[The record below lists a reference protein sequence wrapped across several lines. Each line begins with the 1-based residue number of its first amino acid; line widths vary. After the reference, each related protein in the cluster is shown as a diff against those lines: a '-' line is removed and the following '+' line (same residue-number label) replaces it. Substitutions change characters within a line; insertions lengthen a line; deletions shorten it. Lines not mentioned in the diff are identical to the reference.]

1 MNINIV
7 KRNGKTQPLKLDKI
21 TTRIKKQLFDLDL
34 NYLNPD
40 MIAISVVG
48 GLFEGA
54 TTRQID
60 ELIAEQSASK
70 ATSHPDYSKLASR
83 ILVSSLHKD
92 TEDKF
97 SNAMLKLV
105 NDNLI
110 STDFYNLVEKYSS
123 ILDDTIKNER
133 DFNFDYFGF
142 KTLQRSYLLKDLK
155 NNIVERPQ
163 YLYMRIALAICKDNI
178 DDVIKTYD
186 LLSEGYYTHATPT
199 MFNAGTN
206 LQQLS
211 SCFLLKIDDDSLD
224 EIYKI
229 LSDTAKIS
237 KLAGGIGIS
246 ISKIRAKNSKI
257 KGTNGLSDGIIP
269 MLKVYNETARYV
281 NQSGKRKGSFA
292 IYIEPWHDDIFDF
305 VDLRKN
311 HGKEEMRARDLFLA
325 IWTNDLFMEA
335 VVNDTDWYL
344 MCPNE
349 SPGLHDCYG
358 QEFKDLYEKYIIEG
372 NYRRKIKARDL
383 WSKIIENQI
392 ETGVPYILH
401 KDSINEKSN
410 QKNIGVISS
419 SNLCVAPE
427 TQILTDKGYISIGEN
442 EGKMVNVWN
451 GKQWSET
458 QIVKTGEN
466 KELITIEFSDGS
478 TIDCTPYHKF
488 YVQKGYNKGSG
499 KNKLVKLEKR
509 ANELEINDK
518 LIKYEFPI
526 IDFNENLFDA
536 YTQGFFSGDGCS
548 YKGNNH
554 IDLFH
559 EKNNLLPFLNG
570 FKLGKFYEEEKRQRI
585 KVSNDYVKFFIPIKY
600 NIKSRLDWFAGLCD
614 ADGTICRNEKTLSL
628 QLGSTE
634 LDFLKDIKLMLNT
647 LGVSSKITLAHKEGL
662 RKLPNHKD
670 GLSDYYCKN
679 NYRLLIGFDS
689 LVKLKNLGFSPNRL
703 ILSDDLPNRNCE
715 HFVKVKA
722 IYTTGRISDTYCVNE
737 PLEHK
742 VIFNGILTGNCA
754 EIVEYTSKEESA
766 VCNLSSIGLPKLVNE
781 NGFDFNKL
789 YDVAYM
795 SIKNLDRVI
804 DINYYPTNE
813 TQLSN
818 SKHRPVGSGIN
829 GLADV
834 FAMLKL
840 PFDSVEA
847 KELSK
852 KISETIYFAS
862 LTASNDLAIE
872 KGKYST
878 FDGSPT
884 SKGILQYDMW
894 ENRTV
899 ANNKILNSEPIKL
912 SGMWDFDSLKE
923 KIIKYGLRN
932 SLLTT
937 ILPSA
942 STAQILGNNECIEP
956 FTSNIYSR
964 KTLSGEFVL
973 TNKHLIKELIDLKL
987 WSDDIRKKI
996 IINNG
1001 SVQNIEEIPSDIR
1014 YRYRTVWEMKMK
1026 DIIDMSADRAPFI
1039 CQTQSLNLFFKD
1051 INYAKLTGS
1060 LIYGWLKGLKTG
1072 SYYIRQD
1079 VSTKANNMLGIDT
1092 TTSKKTEIEEIAC
1105 SLDNP
1110 EDCLACSA

>member
-34 NYLNPD
+34 DYLNPD

-70 ATSHPDYSKLASR
+70 ATNHPDYSKLASR

-110 STDFYNLVEKYSS
+110 SRDFYNLVEKYSS
-123 ILDDTIKNER
+123 ILDDSIKNER

-311 HGKEEMRARDLFLA
+311 HGKEEIRARDLFLA

-427 TQILTDKGYISIGEN
+427 TQILTDKGYITIGEN
-442 EGKMVNVWN
+442 EGKIVNVWN

-458 QIVKTGEN
+458 KIVKTGEN
-466 KELITIEFSDGS
+466 KELIKITFSNGSIIE
-478 TIDCTPYHKF
+478 CTPYHKF
-488 YVQKGYNKGSG
+488 YLRNGMSFLQEHLDKEHIILNDINKETIASQL
-499 KNKLVKLEKR
+499 KV
-509 ANELEINDK
+509 NDK
-518 LIKYEFPI
+518 IQRFYIEDKLFDDITVTNI
-526 IDFNENLFDA
+526 ENL
-536 YTQGFFSGDGCS
+536 
-548 YKGNNH
+548 
-554 IDLFH
+554 
-559 EKNNLLPFLNG
+559 
-570 FKLGKFYEEEKRQRI
+570 
-585 KVSNDYVKFFIPIKY
+585 
-600 NIKSRLDWFAGLCD
+600 
-614 ADGTICRNEKTLSL
+614 
-628 QLGSTE
+628 
-634 LDFLKDIKLMLNT
+634 
-647 LGVSSKITLAHKEGL
+647 
-662 RKLPNHKD
+662 
-670 GLSDYYCKN
+670 
-679 NYRLLIGFDS
+679 
-689 LVKLKNLGFSPNRL
+689 
-703 ILSDDLPNRNCE
+703 
-715 HFVKVKA
+715 
-722 IYTTGRISDTYCVNE
+722 GRISDTYCVNE

-754 EIVEYTSKEESA
+754 EIVEYTSKEEEA
-766 VCNLSSIGLPKLVNE
+766 VCNLASIGLPKFVE
-781 NGFDFNKL
+781 NGIFNYEKL
-789 YDVAYM
+789 YEVSYIAT
-795 SIKNLDRVI
+795 INLDRVI

-818 SKHRPVGSGIN
+818 SKHRPIGLGVN

-834 FAMLKL
+834 FALMKL
-840 PFDSVEA
+840 PFDSIEA
-847 KELSK
+847 KDINK
-852 KISETIYFAS
+852 KIFETIYFAS
-862 LTASNDLAIE
+862 LTASKDLA
-872 KGKYST
+872 KKFGKYST
-878 FDGSPT
+878 FDGSPL
-884 SKGILQYDMW
+884 SKGLFQFDMW
-894 ENRTV
+894 ENKIV
-899 ANNKILNSEPIKL
+899 NNNKVLSSQPIEL
-912 SGMWDFDSLKE
+912 SGMWDFNALKE
-923 KIIKYGLRN
+923 EIYKNSTRN
-932 SLLTT
+932 SLNIAIMPT
-937 ILPSA
+937 A
-942 STAQILGNNECIEP
+942 STSQILGNNECIEP

-1001 SVQNIEEIPSDIR
+1001 SVQNIDEIPSDIR

>member
-110 STDFYNLVEKYSS
+110 SRDFYNLVEKYSS
-123 ILDDTIKNER
+123 ILDDSIKNER

-246 ISKIRAKNSKI
+246 ISKVRAKNSKI

-311 HGKEEMRARDLFLA
+311 HGKEEIRARDLFLA

-410 QKNIGVISS
+410 QKNIGIISS
-419 SNLCVAPE
+419 SNLC
-427 TQILTDKGYISIGEN
+427 
-442 EGKMVNVWN
+442 
-451 GKQWSET
+451 
-458 QIVKTGEN
+458 
-466 KELITIEFSDGS
+466 
-478 TIDCTPYHKF
+478 C
-488 YVQKGYNKGSG
+488 
-499 KNKLVKLEKR
+499 
-509 ANELEINDK
+509 
-518 LIKYEFPI
+518 
-526 IDFNENLFDA
+526 
-536 YTQGFFSGDGCS
+536 
-548 YKGNNH
+548 
-554 IDLFH
+554 
-559 EKNNLLPFLNG
+559 
-570 FKLGKFYEEEKRQRI
+570 
-585 KVSNDYVKFFIPIKY
+585 
-600 NIKSRLDWFAGLCD
+600 
-614 ADGTICRNEKTLSL
+614 
-628 QLGSTE
+628 
-634 LDFLKDIKLMLNT
+634 
-647 LGVSSKITLAHKEGL
+647 
-662 RKLPNHKD
+662 
-670 GLSDYYCKN
+670 
-679 NYRLLIGFDS
+679 
-689 LVKLKNLGFSPNRL
+689 
-703 ILSDDLPNRNCE
+703 
-715 HFVKVKA
+715 
-722 IYTTGRISDTYCVNE
+722 
-737 PLEHK
+737 
-742 VIFNGILTGNCA
+742 

-1092 TTSKKTEIEEIAC
+1092 TTSKKSEIEEIAC

>member
-335 VVNDTDWYL
+335 VVKDTDWYL

-349 SPGLHDCYG
+349 
-358 QEFKDLYEKYIIEG
+358 
-372 NYRRKIKARDL
+372 
-383 WSKIIENQI
+383 
-392 ETGVPYILH
+392 
-401 KDSINEKSN
+401 
-410 QKNIGVISS
+410 
-419 SNLCVAPE
+419 
-427 TQILTDKGYISIGEN
+427 
-442 EGKMVNVWN
+442 
-451 GKQWSET
+451 
-458 QIVKTGEN
+458 
-466 KELITIEFSDGS
+466 
-478 TIDCTPYHKF
+478 
-488 YVQKGYNKGSG
+488 
-499 KNKLVKLEKR
+499 
-509 ANELEINDK
+509 
-518 LIKYEFPI
+518 
-526 IDFNENLFDA
+526 
-536 YTQGFFSGDGCS
+536 
-548 YKGNNH
+548 
-554 IDLFH
+554 
-559 EKNNLLPFLNG
+559 
-570 FKLGKFYEEEKRQRI
+570 
-585 KVSNDYVKFFIPIKY
+585 
-600 NIKSRLDWFAGLCD
+600 
-614 ADGTICRNEKTLSL
+614 
-628 QLGSTE
+628 
-634 LDFLKDIKLMLNT
+634 
-647 LGVSSKITLAHKEGL
+647 
-662 RKLPNHKD
+662 
-670 GLSDYYCKN
+670 
-679 NYRLLIGFDS
+679 
-689 LVKLKNLGFSPNRL
+689 
-703 ILSDDLPNRNCE
+703 
-715 HFVKVKA
+715 
-722 IYTTGRISDTYCVNE
+722 
-737 PLEHK
+737 
-742 VIFNGILTGNCA
+742 
-754 EIVEYTSKEESA
+754 
-766 VCNLSSIGLPKLVNE
+766 
-781 NGFDFNKL
+781 
-789 YDVAYM
+789 
-795 SIKNLDRVI
+795 
-804 DINYYPTNE
+804 
-813 TQLSN
+813 
-818 SKHRPVGSGIN
+818 
-829 GLADV
+829 
-834 FAMLKL
+834 
-840 PFDSVEA
+840 
-847 KELSK
+847 
-852 KISETIYFAS
+852 
-862 LTASNDLAIE
+862 
-872 KGKYST
+872 
-878 FDGSPT
+878 
-884 SKGILQYDMW
+884 
-894 ENRTV
+894 
-899 ANNKILNSEPIKL
+899 
-912 SGMWDFDSLKE
+912 
-923 KIIKYGLRN
+923 
-932 SLLTT
+932 
-937 ILPSA
+937 
-942 STAQILGNNECIEP
+942 
-956 FTSNIYSR
+956 
-964 KTLSGEFVL
+964 
-973 TNKHLIKELIDLKL
+973 
-987 WSDDIRKKI
+987 
-996 IINNG
+996 
-1001 SVQNIEEIPSDIR
+1001 
-1014 YRYRTVWEMKMK
+1014 
-1026 DIIDMSADRAPFI
+1026 
-1039 CQTQSLNLFFKD
+1039 
-1051 INYAKLTGS
+1051 
-1060 LIYGWLKGLKTG
+1060 
-1072 SYYIRQD
+1072 
-1079 VSTKANNMLGIDT
+1079 
-1092 TTSKKTEIEEIAC
+1092 
-1105 SLDNP
+1105 
-1110 EDCLACSA
+1110 

>member
-7 KRNGKTQPLKLDKI
+7 KRNGKSQPLKLEKI
-21 TTRIKKQLFDLDL
+21 TTRIKKQLYDLDL
-34 NYLNPD
+34 NYINPD

-70 ATSHPDYSKLASR
+70 ATTHPDYSKLASR

-92 TEDKF
+92 TDDKF
-97 SNAMLKLV
+97 SDAMLKLV
-105 NDNLI
+105 NDNLV
-110 STDFYNLVEKYSS
+110 SKDFYNLVEKYST
-123 ILDDTIKNER
+123 ILDEYIKNER
-133 DFNFDYFGF
+133 DFNFDYFGY

-178 DDVIKTYD
+178 DDVLKTYD

-246 ISKIRAKNSKI
+246 VSKIRAKNSKI

-292 IYIEPWHDDIFDF
+292 IYIEPWHDDVFDF

-311 HGKEEMRARDLFLA
+311 HGKEEIRARDLFLA

-335 VVNDTDWYL
+335 VVNDGDWYL

-358 QEFKDLYEKYIIEG
+358 LEFKELYEKYISEG

-419 SNLCVAPE
+419 SNLC
-427 TQILTDKGYISIGEN
+427 
-442 EGKMVNVWN
+442 
-451 GKQWSET
+451 
-458 QIVKTGEN
+458 
-466 KELITIEFSDGS
+466 
-478 TIDCTPYHKF
+478 
-488 YVQKGYNKGSG
+488 
-499 KNKLVKLEKR
+499 
-509 ANELEINDK
+509 
-518 LIKYEFPI
+518 
-526 IDFNENLFDA
+526 
-536 YTQGFFSGDGCS
+536 
-548 YKGNNH
+548 
-554 IDLFH
+554 
-559 EKNNLLPFLNG
+559 
-570 FKLGKFYEEEKRQRI
+570 
-585 KVSNDYVKFFIPIKY
+585 
-600 NIKSRLDWFAGLCD
+600 
-614 ADGTICRNEKTLSL
+614 
-628 QLGSTE
+628 
-634 LDFLKDIKLMLNT
+634 
-647 LGVSSKITLAHKEGL
+647 
-662 RKLPNHKD
+662 
-670 GLSDYYCKN
+670 
-679 NYRLLIGFDS
+679 
-689 LVKLKNLGFSPNRL
+689 
-703 ILSDDLPNRNCE
+703 
-715 HFVKVKA
+715 
-722 IYTTGRISDTYCVNE
+722 
-737 PLEHK
+737 
-742 VIFNGILTGNCA
+742 A
-754 EIVEYTSKEESA
+754 EIVEFTSKEEEA
-766 VCNLSSIGLPKLVNE
+766 VCNLASIGLPKFVE
-781 NGFDFNKL
+781 NGIFNYEKL
-789 YDVAYM
+789 YDVAY
-795 SIKNLDRVI
+795 IATVNLDRVI
-804 DINYYPTNE
+804 DINYYPTKE

-818 SKHRPVGSGIN
+818 SKHRPIGLGVN

-834 FAMLKL
+834 FALMKL
-840 PFDSVEA
+840 PFDSLDA
-847 KELSK
+847 KDINK
-852 KISETIYFAS
+852 KIFETIYFAS
-862 LTASNDLAIE
+862 LTASKDLA
-872 KGKYST
+872 KKLGKYST
-878 FDGSPT
+878 FDGSPL
-884 SKGILQYDMW
+884 SKGIFQFNMW
-894 ENRTV
+894 EDRIVN
-899 ANNKILNSEPIKL
+899 NNKILGSQPIEL
-912 SGMWDFDSLKE
+912 SGMWDFETLKE
-923 KIIKYGLRN
+923 EIYKYSTRN
-932 SLLTT
+932 SLNCAIMPT
-937 ILPSA
+937 A
-942 STAQILGNNECIEP
+942 STSQILGNNECIEP

-973 TNKHLIKELIDLKL
+973 TNKHLINELIELKL
-987 WSDDIRKKI
+987 WNDDIRKKI

-1001 SVQNIEEIPSDIR
+1001 SVQNIDEIPSDIR

-1026 DIIDMSADRAPFI
+1026 DIIDMSADRSPFI

-1051 INYAKLTGS
+1051 INYAKLTGA

-1079 VSTKANNMLGIDT
+1079 VSTKANNMLGLDT
-1092 TTSKKTEIEEIAC
+1092 TTNKKTEIEQIAC

>member
-7 KRNGKTQPLKLDKI
+7 KRNGKSQPLKLEKI
-21 TTRIKKQLFDLDL
+21 TTRIKKQLYDLDL
-34 NYLNPD
+34 NYINPD

-70 ATSHPDYSKLASR
+70 ATTHPDYSKLASR

-92 TEDKF
+92 TDDKF
-97 SNAMLKLV
+97 SDAMLKLV
-105 NDNLI
+105 NDNLV
-110 STDFYNLVEKYSS
+110 SKDFYNLVEKYST
-123 ILDDTIKNER
+123 ILDEYIKNER
-133 DFNFDYFGF
+133 DFNFDYFGY

-178 DDVIKTYD
+178 DDVLKTYD

-311 HGKEEMRARDLFLA
+311 HGKEEIRARDLFLA

-335 VVNDTDWYL
+335 VINDTDWYL

-358 QEFKDLYEKYIIEG
+358 SEFKELYEKYVSEG

-427 TQILTDKGYISIGEN
+427 TQILTDNGYITIGEN
-442 EGKMVNVWN
+442 EGKIVKVWN

-466 KELITIEFSDGS
+466 QKLLKINFSNGS
-478 TIDCTPYHKF
+478 TIECTPYHKF
-488 YVQKGYNKGSG
+488 YIDLNDV
-499 KNKLVKLEKR
+499 
-509 ANELEINDK
+509 ELLIEAKDLKVNDK
-518 LIKYEFPI
+518 IFPFSI
-526 IDFNENLFDA
+526 PNGNINNDIFIDSIE
-536 YTQGFFSGDGCS
+536 
-548 YKGNNH
+548 
-554 IDLFH
+554 DL
-559 EKNNLLPFLNG
+559 E
-570 FKLGKFYEEEKRQRI
+570 
-585 KVSNDYVKFFIPIKY
+585 
-600 NIKSRLDWFAGLCD
+600 RL
-614 ADGTICRNEKTLSL
+614 
-628 QLGSTE
+628 
-634 LDFLKDIKLMLNT
+634 
-647 LGVSSKITLAHKEGL
+647 
-662 RKLPNHKD
+662 
-670 GLSDYYCKN
+670 
-679 NYRLLIGFDS
+679 
-689 LVKLKNLGFSPNRL
+689 
-703 ILSDDLPNRNCE
+703 
-715 HFVKVKA
+715 
-722 IYTTGRISDTYCVNE
+722 SDTYCVNE

-754 EIVEYTSKEESA
+754 EIVEFTSKEEEA
-766 VCNLSSIGLPKLVNE
+766 VCNLASIGLPKFVE
-781 NGFDFNKL
+781 NGIFNYEKL
-789 YDVAYM
+789 YDVAY
-795 SIKNLDRVI
+795 IATVNLDRVI
-804 DINYYPTNE
+804 DINYYPTKE

-818 SKHRPVGSGIN
+818 SKHRPIGLGVN

-834 FAMLKL
+834 FALMKL
-840 PFDSVEA
+840 PFDSLDA
-847 KELSK
+847 KDINK
-852 KISETIYFAS
+852 KIFETIYFAS
-862 LTASNDLAIE
+862 LTASKDLA
-872 KGKYST
+872 KKLGKYST
-878 FDGSPT
+878 FDGSPL
-884 SKGILQYDMW
+884 SKGIFQFNMW
-894 ENRTV
+894 EDRIVN
-899 ANNKILNSEPIKL
+899 NNKILGSQPIEL
-912 SGMWDFDSLKE
+912 SGMWDFETLKE
-923 KIIKYGLRN
+923 EITNNGSRN
-932 SLLTT
+932 SLNCAIMPT
-937 ILPSA
+937 A
-942 STAQILGNNECIEP
+942 STSQILGNNECIEP

-973 TNKHLIKELIDLKL
+973 TNKHLINELIELKL
-987 WSDDIRKKI
+987 WNDDIRKKI

-1001 SVQNIEEIPSDIR
+1001 SVQNIDEIPSDIR

-1026 DIIDMSADRAPFI
+1026 DIIDMSADRSPFI

-1051 INYAKLTGS
+1051 INYAKLTGA

-1079 VSTKANNMLGIDT
+1079 VSTKANNMLGLDT
-1092 TTSKKTEIEEIAC
+1092 TTNKKTEIEQIAC

>member
-1 MNINIV
+1 
-7 KRNGKTQPLKLDKI
+7 
-21 TTRIKKQLFDLDL
+21 
-34 NYLNPD
+34 
-40 MIAISVVG
+40 
-48 GLFEGA
+48 
-54 TTRQID
+54 
-60 ELIAEQSASK
+60 
-70 ATSHPDYSKLASR
+70 
-83 ILVSSLHKD
+83 
-92 TEDKF
+92 
-97 SNAMLKLV
+97 
-105 NDNLI
+105 
-110 STDFYNLVEKYSS
+110 
-123 ILDDTIKNER
+123 
-133 DFNFDYFGF
+133 
-142 KTLQRSYLLKDLK
+142 
-155 NNIVERPQ
+155 
-163 YLYMRIALAICKDNI
+163 
-178 DDVIKTYD
+178 
-186 LLSEGYYTHATPT
+186 
-199 MFNAGTN
+199 
-206 LQQLS
+206 
-211 SCFLLKIDDDSLD
+211 
-224 EIYKI
+224 
-229 LSDTAKIS
+229 
-237 KLAGGIGIS
+237 
-246 ISKIRAKNSKI
+246 
-257 KGTNGLSDGIIP
+257 
-269 MLKVYNETARYV
+269 
-281 NQSGKRKGSFA
+281 
-292 IYIEPWHDDIFDF
+292 
-305 VDLRKN
+305 
-311 HGKEEMRARDLFLA
+311 
-325 IWTNDLFMEA
+325 
-335 VVNDTDWYL
+335 
-344 MCPNE
+344 
-349 SPGLHDCYG
+349 
-358 QEFKDLYEKYIIEG
+358 
-372 NYRRKIKARDL
+372 
-383 WSKIIENQI
+383 
-392 ETGVPYILH
+392 
-401 KDSINEKSN
+401 
-410 QKNIGVISS
+410 
-419 SNLCVAPE
+419 
-427 TQILTDKGYISIGEN
+427 
-442 EGKMVNVWN
+442 
-451 GKQWSET
+451 
-458 QIVKTGEN
+458 
-466 KELITIEFSDGS
+466 
-478 TIDCTPYHKF
+478 
-488 YVQKGYNKGSG
+488 
-499 KNKLVKLEKR
+499 
-509 ANELEINDK
+509 
-518 LIKYEFPI
+518 
-526 IDFNENLFDA
+526 
-536 YTQGFFSGDGCS
+536 
-548 YKGNNH
+548 
-554 IDLFH
+554 
-559 EKNNLLPFLNG
+559 
-570 FKLGKFYEEEKRQRI
+570 
-585 KVSNDYVKFFIPIKY
+585 
-600 NIKSRLDWFAGLCD
+600 
-614 ADGTICRNEKTLSL
+614 
-628 QLGSTE
+628 
-634 LDFLKDIKLMLNT
+634 
-647 LGVSSKITLAHKEGL
+647 
-662 RKLPNHKD
+662 
-670 GLSDYYCKN
+670 
-679 NYRLLIGFDS
+679 
-689 LVKLKNLGFSPNRL
+689 
-703 ILSDDLPNRNCE
+703 
-715 HFVKVKA
+715 
-722 IYTTGRISDTYCVNE
+722 
-737 PLEHK
+737 
-742 VIFNGILTGNCA
+742 
-754 EIVEYTSKEESA
+754 
-766 VCNLSSIGLPKLVNE
+766 LSSIGLPKLVNE

-899 ANNKILNSEPIKL
+899 ANNKILNSESIKL

>member
-7 KRNGKTQPLKLDKI
+7 KRNGKSQPLKLEKI
-21 TTRIKKQLFDLDL
+21 TTRIKKQLYDLDL
-34 NYLNPD
+34 NYINPD

-70 ATSHPDYSKLASR
+70 ATTHPDYSKLASR

-92 TEDKF
+92 TDDKF
-97 SNAMLKLV
+97 SDAMLKLV
-105 NDNLI
+105 NDNLV
-110 STDFYNLVEKYSS
+110 SKDFYNLVEKYST
-123 ILDDTIKNER
+123 ILDEYIKNER
-133 DFNFDYFGF
+133 DFNFDYFGY

-178 DDVIKTYD
+178 DDVLKTYD

-246 ISKIRAKNSKI
+246 VSKIRAKNSKI

-292 IYIEPWHDDIFDF
+292 IYIEPWHDDVFDF

-311 HGKEEMRARDLFLA
+311 HGKEEIRARDLFLA

-335 VVNDTDWYL
+335 VVNDGDWYL

-358 QEFKDLYEKYIIEG
+358 LEFKELYEKYISEG

-419 SNLCVAPE
+419 SNLC
-427 TQILTDKGYISIGEN
+427 
-442 EGKMVNVWN
+442 
-451 GKQWSET
+451 
-458 QIVKTGEN
+458 
-466 KELITIEFSDGS
+466 
-478 TIDCTPYHKF
+478 
-488 YVQKGYNKGSG
+488 
-499 KNKLVKLEKR
+499 
-509 ANELEINDK
+509 
-518 LIKYEFPI
+518 
-526 IDFNENLFDA
+526 
-536 YTQGFFSGDGCS
+536 
-548 YKGNNH
+548 
-554 IDLFH
+554 
-559 EKNNLLPFLNG
+559 
-570 FKLGKFYEEEKRQRI
+570 
-585 KVSNDYVKFFIPIKY
+585 
-600 NIKSRLDWFAGLCD
+600 
-614 ADGTICRNEKTLSL
+614 
-628 QLGSTE
+628 
-634 LDFLKDIKLMLNT
+634 
-647 LGVSSKITLAHKEGL
+647 
-662 RKLPNHKD
+662 
-670 GLSDYYCKN
+670 
-679 NYRLLIGFDS
+679 
-689 LVKLKNLGFSPNRL
+689 
-703 ILSDDLPNRNCE
+703 
-715 HFVKVKA
+715 
-722 IYTTGRISDTYCVNE
+722 
-737 PLEHK
+737 
-742 VIFNGILTGNCA
+742 A
-754 EIVEYTSKEESA
+754 EIVEFTSKEEEA
-766 VCNLSSIGLPKLVNE
+766 VCNLASIGLPKFVE
-781 NGFDFNKL
+781 NGIFNYEKL
-789 YDVAYM
+789 YDVAY
-795 SIKNLDRVI
+795 IATVNLDRVI
-804 DINYYPTNE
+804 DINYYPTKE

-818 SKHRPVGSGIN
+818 SKHRPIGLGVN

-834 FAMLKL
+834 FALMKL
-840 PFDSVEA
+840 PFDSLDA
-847 KELSK
+847 KDINK
-852 KISETIYFAS
+852 KIFETIYFAS
-862 LTASNDLAIE
+862 LTASKDLA
-872 KGKYST
+872 KKLGKYST
-878 FDGSPT
+878 FDGSPL
-884 SKGILQYDMW
+884 SKGIFQFNMW
-894 ENRTV
+894 EDRIVN
-899 ANNKILNSEPIKL
+899 NNKILGSQPIEL
-912 SGMWDFDSLKE
+912 SGMWDFETLKE
-923 KIIKYGLRN
+923 EITNNGSRN
-932 SLLTT
+932 SLNCAIMPT
-937 ILPSA
+937 A
-942 STAQILGNNECIEP
+942 STSQILGNNECIEP

-973 TNKHLIKELIDLKL
+973 TNKHLINELIELKL
-987 WSDDIRKKI
+987 WNDDIRKKI

-1001 SVQNIEEIPSDIR
+1001 SVQNIDEIPSDIR

-1026 DIIDMSADRAPFI
+1026 DIIDMSADRSPFI

-1051 INYAKLTGS
+1051 INYAKLTGA

-1079 VSTKANNMLGIDT
+1079 VSTKANNMLGLDT
-1092 TTSKKTEIEEIAC
+1092 TTNKKTEIEQIAC

>member
-1 MNINIV
+1 
-7 KRNGKTQPLKLDKI
+7 
-21 TTRIKKQLFDLDL
+21 
-34 NYLNPD
+34 
-40 MIAISVVG
+40 
-48 GLFEGA
+48 
-54 TTRQID
+54 
-60 ELIAEQSASK
+60 
-70 ATSHPDYSKLASR
+70 
-83 ILVSSLHKD
+83 
-92 TEDKF
+92 
-97 SNAMLKLV
+97 
-105 NDNLI
+105 
-110 STDFYNLVEKYSS
+110 LVEKYSS
-123 ILDDTIKNER
+123 ILDDNIKNER

-311 HGKEEMRARDLFLA
+311 HGKEEIRARDLFLA
-325 IWTNDLFMEA
+325 IWTNDMFMEA

-372 NYRRKIKARDL
+372 NFRRKIKARDL

-419 SNLCVAPE
+419 SNLC
-427 TQILTDKGYISIGEN
+427 
-442 EGKMVNVWN
+442 
-451 GKQWSET
+451 
-458 QIVKTGEN
+458 
-466 KELITIEFSDGS
+466 
-478 TIDCTPYHKF
+478 C
-488 YVQKGYNKGSG
+488 
-499 KNKLVKLEKR
+499 
-509 ANELEINDK
+509 
-518 LIKYEFPI
+518 
-526 IDFNENLFDA
+526 
-536 YTQGFFSGDGCS
+536 
-548 YKGNNH
+548 
-554 IDLFH
+554 
-559 EKNNLLPFLNG
+559 
-570 FKLGKFYEEEKRQRI
+570 
-585 KVSNDYVKFFIPIKY
+585 
-600 NIKSRLDWFAGLCD
+600 
-614 ADGTICRNEKTLSL
+614 
-628 QLGSTE
+628 
-634 LDFLKDIKLMLNT
+634 
-647 LGVSSKITLAHKEGL
+647 
-662 RKLPNHKD
+662 
-670 GLSDYYCKN
+670 
-679 NYRLLIGFDS
+679 
-689 LVKLKNLGFSPNRL
+689 
-703 ILSDDLPNRNCE
+703 
-715 HFVKVKA
+715 
-722 IYTTGRISDTYCVNE
+722 
-737 PLEHK
+737 
-742 VIFNGILTGNCA
+742 
-754 EIVEYTSKEESA
+754 EIVEYTSKEEQS

-804 DINYYPTNE
+804 DINYYPTKE

-872 KGKYST
+872 KGKYLT

-1079 VSTKANNMLGIDT
+1079 VSTKANNMLGLDT
-1092 TTSKKTEIEEIAC
+1092 TTSKKSEIEEIAC